1 MSQTSCVDAFRRFLE
16 EITGRLRFEDI
27 ERRFSRALEENP
39 VFAEIERRGAL
50 GKNIIIVLGGRG
62 CGKTLTIRYIKY
74 RLERDGWDFKYI
86 SGAQLAEQVKAG
98 AQGNRVF
105 QQLIEEQESKLSRDS
120 GYRVVVAIDDV
131 AEAVEMAGDFLQK
144 EVGLARKYEGKLKLV
159 LAAQSERAKA
169 ERVMTVELLKV
180 VLPRAPFAEMFFG
193 EEPERALLDSFR
205 NSYISG
211 TPVITFRG
219 ATMINLDA
227 YWSSLRSL
235 NRVEDL
241 AEAIVKLAK
250 FYAKN
255 AGACCKEAVERV
267 EECEAVERVRE
278 CKHGLA
284 LLALSSMPRIVRDPE
299 ARAVIE
305 YRGAEP
311 SLNGLG
317 IAELLHGLFADP
329 KVASLADEVERVYRS
344 LKSLQATVDTD
355 TVKEVLLKACG
366 AVGYMTPLR
375 DLPVSSIV
383 PQQAPSGAS
392 KPATGRRKYGPRVD
406 LVEARVAASGGGE
419 ERRYIIF
426 HNLKVDK
433 RGYVTSGSVKK
444 LAELINCGVPSEA
457 EMRYLA
463 VLVPAVEHAKALYK
477 ALGLL
482 QAGRKG
488 RDVLPLFIDRLS
500 SIERG
505 FMRVVETGT
514 LGDNKT
520 ISQELQEVLYRIVVG
535 TLTLSLRDDAGLPHL
550 AYLMLPYAS

>member
-1 MSQTSCVDAFRRFLE
+1 MSQTSCIDAFRRFLE
-16 EITGRLRFEDI
+16 GVVGRLSFEEM

-39 VFAEIERRGAL
+39 VFTEIERRGAL

-86 SGAQLAEQVKAG
+86 SGAQLVEQAKAG
-98 AQGNRVF
+98 AQGSRVF
-105 QQLIEEQESKLSRDS
+105 QQLIEEQESKLGRDS

-131 AEAVEMAGDFLQK
+131 AEAVEIAREFLQK
-144 EVGLARKYEGKLKLV
+144 EVELARKYEGRLKLV

-180 VLPRAPFAEMFFG
+180 VLSQAPFAEMFFG
-193 EEPERALLDSFR
+193 EEPKRVLLDSFR

-235 NRVEDL
+235 NRVKDL
-241 AEAIVKLAK
+241 AEAMVKLAK
-250 FYAKN
+250 FYAEN
-255 AGACCKEAVERV
+255 AGACCEEVVKRV
-267 EECEAVERVRE
+267 EGH
-278 CKHGLA
+278 KHGLA
-284 LLALSSMPRIVRDPE
+284 LLALSSIPKIVRDPE

-311 SLNGLG
+311 SLSGLGIVALNGLG
-317 IAELLHGLFADP
+317 IAELLNRFFADP
-329 KVASLADEVERVYRS
+329 KVASLADEAEKVYQS
-344 LKSLQATVDTD
+344 LKSLQATVDAD

-392 KPATGRRKYGPRVD
+392 KPVTGRRKYGPRVD
-406 LVEARVAASGGGE
+406 LVEVRVAASEGRE
-419 ERRYIIF
+419 ERRYVIF
-426 HNLKVDK
+426 HSLKVDK
-433 RGYVTSGSVKK
+433 KGYVTSGSAKK

-457 EMRYLA
+457 EMRYLV
-463 VLVPAVEHAKALYK
+463 VLIPAAEHAKALYR

-488 RDVLPLFIDRLS
+488 RDVLPLFIDKLS

-505 FMRVVETGT
+505 FVHAVEIGI
-514 LGDNKT
+514 LGDDRK

-535 TLTLSLRDDAGLPHL
+535 TLTLSLRDDAGQPHL
-550 AYLMLPYAS
+550 AYLMLPYVS